1 MSSSELKQ
9 KRLCSIEKFPN
20 LKEFSEFLNSLNK
33 AEVKHFT
40 KMILEVLLYIQQCCK
55 RFTGRIF
62 RKNSIVERSRFVR
75 RFGHY
80 LKESLNIKISE
91 IQILNPGFVRQ
102 ICISKSIRSLML
114 EIERGGQRSRAA
126 RGRCQVFN

>member
-40 KMILEVLLYIQQCCK
+40 KMILEVCFTFNSVANDLLAGSFA
-55 RFTGRIF
+55 R
-62 RKNSIVERSRFVR
+62 
-75 RFGHY
+75 
-80 LKESLNIKISE
+80 
-91 IQILNPGFVRQ
+91 
-102 ICISKSIRSLML
+102 IRSLNDL
-114 EIERGGQRSRAA
+114 VLLGASGTILKNLSI
-126 RGRCQVFN
+126 